1 VVLIDTNPLIY
12 LLEGSPLAAPFEP
25 ILADI
30 ESGRIQALTTSV
42 TLAEIVGGP
51 LRAGDEARLPAIRS
65 C

>member
-1 VVLIDTNPLIY
+1 MVLIDTNPLIY